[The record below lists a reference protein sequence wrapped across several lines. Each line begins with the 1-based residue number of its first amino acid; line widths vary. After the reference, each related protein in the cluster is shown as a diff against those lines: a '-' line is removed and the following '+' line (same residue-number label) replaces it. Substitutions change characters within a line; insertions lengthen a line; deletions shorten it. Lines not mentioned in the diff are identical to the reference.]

1 MMSPHRPIKDI
12 PWYQRETVRV
22 RGYTVAMAVLG
33 LIVLRDWISNEE
45 AGYILMAMAAIF
57 GVYGVE
63 SSRSSTTPD
72 TIVRD
77 SIIPAAAEGRI
88 RAAERMASAP
98 PTARGRYERE
108 DDDGIRDGT

>member
-1 MMSPHRPIKDI
+1 MMSPHRAIEDI

-22 RGYTVAMAVLG
+22 RGYTVATAIIG
-33 LIVLRDWISNEE
+33 LIVLREWITNEE

-57 GVYGVE
+57 GIYGVE
-63 SSRSSTTPD
+63 SSRHATTPD

-98 PTARGRYERE
+98 PTERGRHERD
-108 DDDGIRDGT
+108 DDDGI